1 VDSLL
6 ITGGTV
12 VTAEAE
18 AKLDVF
24 VSDGLVVEVAEQ
36 IGRQADR
43 IIDASGRYVLPGGVD
58 PHTHME
64 MPFGG
69 TTTCDDF
76 GSGTVAAAFGGT
88 TTIVDFC
95 IQEAGQPFD
104 RALARW
110 HEKIERCP
118 PLIDVGFHLAI
129 TDLEGGG
136 GVDALSRVPG
146 QGVPS
151 FKLFMAYKD
160 TLMVD
165 DRTLFETMRV
175 AAETGALV
183 MVHAENG
190 DVIDVLIQEALAA
203 GNTSPAWHA
212 KTRPP
217 ITESEATN
225 RAIQLAHLA
234 GCRLYV
240 VHVSC
245 AAALAEVERARASGW
260 DVRAETCTQYLFV
273 DESALDAPGFEG
285 AKFVFTPPPR
295 TRDDQLSLWRALA
308 DGTLDAV
315 SSDHCPFRLSDQK
328 SIGRDDFSKIP
339 NGAPTIEHRLHM
351 LHHHGV
357 GAGRITMP
365 RLVDLFSTAPAKLF
379 GLYPRKGTIAAGS
392 DADMVIFDP
401 NQPLTI
407 SAASHHSRV
416 DYNVFEGMTVRGAP
430 ETVLRRGVPI
440 VQAGAVVGVPR
451 GEFVA
456 RRPGPVFESTTSRP
470 LDAAGVTQPETGRTS
485 SRTPARSHTATTP
498 RG

>member
-1 VDSLL
+1 
-6 ITGGTV
+6 
-12 VTAEAE
+12 
-18 AKLDVF
+18 
-24 VSDGLVVEVAEQ
+24 
-36 IGRQADR
+36 
-43 IIDASGRYVLPGGVD
+43 
-58 PHTHME
+58 
-64 MPFGG
+64 
-69 TTTCDDF
+69 
-76 GSGTVAAAFGGT
+76 
-88 TTIVDFC
+88 
-95 IQEAGQPFD
+95 
-104 RALARW
+104 
-110 HEKIERCP
+110 
-118 PLIDVGFHLAI
+118 
-129 TDLEGGG
+129 
-136 GVDALSRVPG
+136 
-146 QGVPS
+146 
-151 FKLFMAYKD
+151 MAYKD

-212 KTRPP
+212 RTRPP

-225 RAIQLAHLA
+225 RAIQLGHLA

-245 AAALAEVERARASGW
+245 TAALAEVERARASGW

-273 DESALDAPGFEG
+273 DASALDAPGFEG

-295 TRDDQLSLWRALA
+295 TTDDQLSLWRALA

-351 LHHHGV
+351 LYHHGV

-365 RLVDLFSTAPAKLF
+365 RLVELFSTAPAKLF
-379 GLYPRKGTIAAGS
+379 GLHPRKGTIAAGS
-392 DADMVIFDP
+392 DADIVIFDP
-401 NQPLTI
+401 NQPLMI
-407 SAASHHSRV
+407 SASGHHSRV

-430 ETVLRRGVPI
+430 ETVLLRGVPI
-440 VQAGAVVGVPR
+440 VQAGAVVGDPR
-451 GEFVA
+451 GAFVA
-456 RRPGPVFESTTSRP
+456 RRSGPV
-470 LDAAGVTQPETGRTS
+470 
-485 SRTPARSHTATTP
+485 PAI
-498 RG
+498 